1 MGGKLLYC
9 DIYGANICEID
20 PFKSILLRDARFI
33 ALQQQSSLHHPSQY
47 LPSSSIS
54 NQTIRSCLE
63 WRCEEAGHEG
73 VLNLA
78 LLIGAEMGMAGGSRR
93 RGGGLTPPEALLSPA
108 SLSLGGGARV
118 IECCW

>member
-1 MGGKLLYC
+1 MGGKLLYGN
-9 DIYGANICEID
+9 IYGANIREID
-20 PFKSILLRDARFI
+20 PFKSILLRDASFFETI
-33 ALQQQSSLHHPSQY
+33 ASHHHKSQY
-47 LPSSSIS
+47 LPSSNIS

-78 LLIGAEMGMAGGSRR
+78 LLIGAEIGIAGGSSR
-93 RGGGLTPPEALLSPA
+93 RGGGRVRPPLEALLSL
-108 SLSLGGGARV
+108 SLSLGAGARV